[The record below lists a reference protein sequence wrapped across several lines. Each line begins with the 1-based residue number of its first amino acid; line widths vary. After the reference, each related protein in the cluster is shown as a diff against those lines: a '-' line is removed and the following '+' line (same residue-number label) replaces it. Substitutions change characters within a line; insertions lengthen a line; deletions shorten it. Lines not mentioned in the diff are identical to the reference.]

1 MLTRFHSQTLL
12 TIRRVGG
19 GGRESLASPRA
30 ETVYLLLTEQLVHVS
45 SEQEGTCELLGHK
58 VSIQFCLCDEK
69 VQFPLLSSCLKR
81 EREFHK
87 KYQHTHSSGGSLY
100 SRVVRFS
107 CVMKLWNTLNSYNGG
122 NQWQ

>member
-1 MLTRFHSQTLL
+1 MLTRFHSQSLL

-30 ETVYLLLTEQLVHVS
+30 ETVYLLLTEQLVHVR

-58 VSIQFCLCDEK
+58 VGIQFCLRDEK

-81 EREFHK
+81 ESINTHTLLVAHFTLGWSGFHV
-87 KYQHTHSSGGSLY
+87 L
-100 SRVVRFS
+100 
-107 CVMKLWNTLNSYNGG
+107 
-122 NQWQ
+122 

>member
-1 MLTRFHSQTLL
+1 MLTRFHSQSLL
-12 TIRRVGG
+12 TIRRVGEE
-19 GGRESLASPRA
+19 GGRVWL
-30 ETVYLLLTEQLVHVS
+30 VHIYLLLTEQLVHVS

-58 VSIQFCLCDEK
+58 VSIQFCLRDEK

-107 CVMKLWNTLNSYNGG
+107 CVMKFWNTLNSYNGG